1 MKKSDDC
8 EETENVGMD
17 VLLTV
22 CFIELIWE
30 SRF

>member
-8 EETENVGMD
+8 EETENVGMY